1 MRVPPI
7 SNELERFERLVQ
19 KIEPGSTLL
28 RTWALTGGV
37 SAHVTA
43 LEIERSDGQTIR
55 RIVRR
60 HGEVDLNRNPHVA
73 RDEFHLL
80 QILQSAGVA
89 APVPYYLDQSG
100 EIFSTPY
107 VVLECVEGQSEL
119 APSDLND
126 FTLQFA
132 THLAGIHNL
141 AGSNPDLS
149 FLPKQAEKYASEFR
163 ESPTAVDA
171 SLDEGRIRA
180 TLEAAWPLPQQ
191 NRSVLLHG
199 DYWPGNTIWWNSR
212 LVAVVDWEDAGV
224 GDPLEDVANTR
235 LELLWA
241 FGLDAMQH
249 FTRIYFSITD
259 LDFANLPYWDLCAA
273 LRPASKIAEWAG
285 DEATEAAKRAGH
297 RLFVTQAFEQTST

>member
-1 MRVPPI
+1 MRVPPL
-7 SNELERFERLVQ
+7 SNEQFERLVQ
-19 KIEPGSTLL
+19 KLEPGSTLL

-43 LEIERSDGQTIR
+43 LEIEQSNGQTIR

-60 HGEVDLNRNPHVA
+60 HGHIDLNRNPHVA
-73 RDEFHLL
+73 RDEFRLL
-80 QILQSAGVA
+80 QILQSAGIA
-89 APVPYYLDQSG
+89 APSPYYLDQSG
-100 EIFSTPY
+100 DIFSTPY
-107 VVLECVEGQSEL
+107 VVLEYVEGQSDF

-141 AGSNPDLS
+141 ESSNLDLS
-149 FLPKQAEKYASEFR
+149 FLPKQSEKYAPKFR
-163 ESPTAVDA
+163 ESPTTVDA
-171 SLDEGRIRA
+171 SLDEDRIRA
-180 TLEAAWPLPQQ
+180 ALQAVWPLPQR
-191 NRSVLLHG
+191 NRPALLHG
-199 DYWPGNTIWWNSR
+199 DYWPGNTIWRNGR

-241 FGLDAMQH
+241 FGLDAMQQ
-249 FTRIYFSITD
+249 FTRTYASIVG
-259 LDFANLPYWDLCAA
+259 LDFTNLPYWDWCAA

-285 DEATEAAKRAGH
+285 DEATEAAKRARH